1 MAHERSE
8 SNRSNE
14 GIVSEK
20 SQLLT
25 VDGQGTPTSFEIT
38 VDGRIEMDGANHLE
52 EATIVA
58 GSSVQG
64 AIESG
69 VQRFRFDGEL
79 TDVTILNRGGDGAAV
94 VDPEFYV
101 E

>member
-1 MAHERSE
+1 MGHERSE
-8 SNRSNE
+8 SSTDTE
-14 GIVSEK
+14 PSVSSER
-20 SQLLT
+20 QVLT

-38 VDGRIEMDGANHLE
+38 VDGRIEMLDANHLE

-58 GSSVQG
+58 GNAVQG

-69 VQRFRFDGEL
+69 VQRFRFDGEI
-79 TDVTILNRGGDGAAV
+79 TDVTILNRGSDGSPV